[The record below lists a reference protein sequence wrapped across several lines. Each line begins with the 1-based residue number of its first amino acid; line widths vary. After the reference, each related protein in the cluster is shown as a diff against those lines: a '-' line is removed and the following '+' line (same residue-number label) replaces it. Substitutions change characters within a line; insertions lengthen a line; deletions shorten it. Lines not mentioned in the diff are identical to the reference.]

1 MWRQTTIN
9 DKLYD
14 EKTYLVERYL
24 SQVERY
30 LSHKQLSNS
39 MAEVLRKLYLL
50 MKRISTQKKQ
60 K

>member
-1 MWRQTTIN
+1 MWHQTTIN
-9 DKLYD
+9 DKSND
-14 EKTYLVERYL
+14 EKTYL
-24 SQVERY
+24 VERY

-39 MAEVLRKLYLL
+39 MAEVLQKQYLL